1 MKFRE
6 TAAYNTNETF
16 SGIEAM
22 LRYQKVANKKVIAV
36 GGEFLASGLFSGIL
50 IGEAEDWDA
59 IGVVRHRMAIL
70 CK

>member
-22 LRYQKVANKKVIAV
+22 LRYQKVAIK
-36 GGEFLASGLFSGIL
+36 
-50 IGEAEDWDA
+50 
-59 IGVVRHRMAIL
+59 R
-70 CK
+70 